1 MSATT
6 PLARPELTKAIQD
19 ITAKAR
25 KQFAETGDLAGF
37 SSEYKSES
45 GDSTITLK
53 ISAMATALYDKTAKE
68 DAFVLQYRLASQDDA
83 GASSGSGTTLTIR
96 NEADIDNFA
105 RNLIATTNRRGT
117 STDSSDTIKALVDSL
132 QPKAPVSEEGAPEEG
147 APAEAPDSEAT
158 PVTRFEA
165 LQKQQQETAGVVRAL
180 SAFVTGLKEL
190 YQPQYGYRSGVLDTG
205 QDATKGLRLLLD
217 IRA

>member
-1 MSATT
+1 MSTT
-6 PLARPELTKAIQD
+6 APLARPELTKAIQD

-53 ISAMATALYDKTAKE
+53 ISAMATALYDKTAKD

-83 GASSGSGTTLTIR
+83 GESSGSGTTLTIR
-96 NEADIDNFA
+96 NEADIDSFA

-117 STDSSDTIKALVDSL
+117 TADSSDTIKALINSL
-132 QPKAPVSEEGAPEEG
+132 QPKA
-147 APAEAPDSEAT
+147 APAEAPESDAT
-158 PVTRFEA
+158 PGSRFEA
-165 LQKQQQETAGVVRAL
+165 LQKQQQETAGVVSAL
-180 SAFVTGLKEL
+180 SDFVTGLKEL
-190 YQPQYGYRSGVLDTG
+190 YQPQYGYRSGVSDATG

>member
-1 MSATT
+1 MTT
-6 PLARPELTKAIQD
+6 TAPLARPELTKAIQD

-83 GASSGSGTTLTIR
+83 GESSGSGTTLTIR

-117 STDSSDTIKALVDSL
+117 STDSSDTIKALINSL
-132 QPKAPVSEEGAPEEG
+132 QPKSSQPSEVST
-147 APAEAPDSEAT
+147 SEPTASA
-158 PVTRFEA
+158 RLEA
-165 LQKQQQETAGVVRAL
+165 LEKQREETAGVVSAL
-180 SAFVTGLKEL
+180 SDFVTGLKEL
-190 YQPQYGYRSGVLDTG
+190 YQPQYGYWSAG
-205 QDATKGLRLLLD
+205 QDVTGRDTSKGLRLLLD